1 MAVEISFLKLTKFTR
16 GIISSNIKRKPLQG
30 YSILAERRWL
40 SHLTGKSLVPTEI
53 YGPFISRKFSSIHDN
68 NSSCESSNFVE
79 IRLSK
84 LVAATQGI
92 SRRQAETL
100 IRKRKVQCNQERIT
114 SPEYKFQMPSDNV
127 LTLSIDG
134 SSTRSLTAQELT
146 HLLQEQSNPQQERTR
161 IWIVNKLRGELVS
174 ESDPQRNRPCM
185 MQRLRTTG
193 FSRQKLVPIGRLDMN
208 TEGLI
213 LITNDGSY
221 SHKMEHPSNAI
232 PRTYRVRAHGLIT
245 DYKLSKIRRGVTIE
259 GIQYKGMNVRV
270 ESARSHSSKKTSTN
284 SWLTVT
290 CREGKNRQIRKVFEH
305 FGCKSASP
313 LLCFF
318 HLYKI

>member
-1 MAVEISFLKLTKFTR
+1 
-16 GIISSNIKRKPLQG
+16 
-30 YSILAERRWL
+30 
-40 SHLTGKSLVPTEI
+40 
-53 YGPFISRKFSSIHDN
+53 
-68 NSSCESSNFVE
+68 
-79 IRLSK
+79 
-84 LVAATQGI
+84 VAATQGI

-305 FGCKSASP
+305 FGLTVTRLIRISFGAYDLGNIPAGMAVEVPLKSLERQIAKPEAKLNITRPSETKP
-313 LLCFF
+313 KTEKSQTPPPVEWIKTL
-318 HLYKI
+318 